1 MLKKDLRKILS
12 TILNVYFILFILT
25 LVIKLLGFDYFNI
38 DKNNEII
45 NNLNDVFTKCHL
57 TKVWC
62 TFTLFLSSYVMISI
76 VSNNKKK
83 SLLTSIV
90 TTTVDVVS
98 ILTIKY
104 HMNPIEIMLFD
115 LLLLFCGSLYANDF
129 KLKSTLKRMSVCF
142 ILNVAFQA
150 ISLITKNNSNLPSQN
165 DFVSYFILNFDYI
178 LLIIMMYKYHNM
190 KGEDKLCGTVEVG
203 SSLRKQTLLKRFQK
217 EYQTKCSNKE
227 KFEFILTGIL
237 YLMWNL
243 FTVLFVVFIAKL
255 NDTVIECMFIL
266 TSFWLSKKVFNNT
279 FHLKNVC
286 SCFVVSNLTYY
297 CLNRI
302 TLPIGVSSLTSICVG
317 VLLSYFTSK
326 LVKKNQKKLYRGMT
340 EEELKYWLDKVTN
353 NKLDYKICKLY
364 YVDRYSET
372 KVAAMTC
379 YSIENIK
386 KRKRVINDMLK
397 ELFI

>member
-12 TILNVYFILFILT
+12 TILNIYFILFILT

-38 DKNNEII
+38 DKNNVII
-45 NNLNDVFTKCHL
+45 NNLNDTFTKCHL
-57 TKVWC
+57 TKVWY

-104 HMNPIEIMLFD
+104 HMNSVEIMLFD

-142 ILNVAFQA
+142 ILNIAFQT

-190 KGEDKLCGTVEVG
+190 KGEDKLCGTAEVG
-203 SSLRKQTLLKRFQK
+203 SSLRKQTLLKRLQK

-227 KFEFILTGIL
+227 KFEFILAGIL

-302 TLPIGVSSLTSICVG
+302 TLSIGVSSLTSICVG